1 MSELRREVERL
12 EVEQV
17 RGALAAGW
25 SWRRIAEALGVS
37 KQAAHRKHA
46 ARRAAAPEAVPDQH
60 QRLVVAGQARQTV
73 EYAREEARSLKHPAV
88 EPQHLLL
95 GLLRQG
101 EAVAGVLMSAGLDL
115 DSPRAEVRSLGSA
128 DEESETGLPHGDRVP
143 VSAPARAAFEQ
154 SLREAVARGDR
165 RLEPEHLLLAL
176 LRDRDGGAAEVLG
189 SLGVPAGRLQ
199 RLVERAAGG

>member
-1 MSELRREVERL
+1 MRR
-12 EVEQV
+12 
-17 RGALAAGW
+17 RG
-25 SWRRIAEALGVS
+25 
-37 KQAAHRKHA
+37 
-46 ARRAAAPEAVPDQH
+46 
-60 QRLVVAGQARQTV
+60 
-73 EYAREEARSLKHPAV
+73 RSSIRP

-115 DSPRAEVRSLGSA
+115 DSARAEVRSLGAA
-128 DEESETGLPHGDRVP
+128 DEESKTGLPRGDRLP

-154 SLREAVARGDR
+154 SLREAVARGDE
-165 RLEPEHLLLAL
+165 RLGPEHLLLAL

-199 RLVERAAGG
+199 RLVERGAGG